1 MALISLKQGLSHAQ
15 KHGYALGAFNALDS
29 HFVNAIFA
37 AGLKQNAP
45 FILNIAEVHFKYVDL
60 TSLVATIKAKSEQ
73 HNLPVILNLD
83 HGLTFDNIMRAIR
96 LGFTSVMFDGSSLS
110 YDENIRQTQEIVRI
124 CHAIGV
130 SVEAELGA
138 VGGDE
143 GGALYGTADA
153 RFFTDPL
160 KAKDFVART
169 HIDALAVAI
178 GNAHGKYK
186 GEPKLDFTRLEK
198 IRDESGIP
206 LVLHGGSGIST
217 SDFKKAIRL
226 GIHKINFYTG
236 MSQAALESI
245 KHSMLEGHEI
255 YDEFAELLMGIEKA
269 IETTVSEQ
277 MIIFESAGK
286 A

>member
-29 HFVNAIFA
+29 HFINAIFA
-37 AGLKQNAP
+37 AGLKQRAP

-60 TSLVATIKAKSEQ
+60 ESLVATIKAKSQQ
-73 HNLPVILNLD
+73 HDLPVILNLD

-110 YDENIRQTQEIVRI
+110 YDENIKHTQEIVRM

-143 GGALYGTADA
+143 GGALYGSADA

-160 KAKDFVART
+160 KARDFVAQT
-169 HIDALAVAI
+169 NIDALAVAI

-186 GEPKLDFTRLEK
+186 GEPKLDFARLEK

-217 SDFKKAIRL
+217 EDFKKAIRL
-226 GIHKINFYTG
+226 GIHKINFCTG
-236 MSQAALESI
+236 MSQAALESVKQSI
-245 KHSMLEGHEI
+245 HARNEI

-269 IETTVSEQ
+269 IEATVIEQ
-277 MIIFESAGK
+277 MTIFESTNK

>member
-29 HFVNAIFA
+29 HFINAIFA
-37 AGLKQNAP
+37 AGLKQRAP

-60 TSLVATIKAKSEQ
+60 ESLVATIKAKSQQ
-73 HNLPVILNLD
+73 HDLPVILNLD

-110 YDENIRQTQEIVRI
+110 YDENIKHTQEIVRM

-143 GGALYGTADA
+143 GGALYGSADA

-160 KAKDFVART
+160 KARDFVAQT
-169 HIDALAVAI
+169 NIDALAVAI

-186 GEPKLDFTRLEK
+186 GEPKLDFARLEK

-217 SDFKKAIRL
+217 EDFKKAIRL

-236 MSQAALESI
+236 MSQAALESVKQSI
-245 KHSMLEGHEI
+245 HARNEI

-269 IETTVSEQ
+269 IEATVIEQ
-277 MIIFESAGK
+277 MTIFESTNK